1 MAGVGRGSGQ
11 SSCGGVQ
18 SLPQQS
24 RQGTHLKTNLHWK
37 NETQQANPAARRGQT
52 PLQAAL
58 LHGAAQ
64 GGEGDGDLGLSGHA
78 GQTGWGRGKPALEV
92 HGLSKGY
99 RLD

>member
-1 MAGVGRGSGQ
+1 MGVFKASP
-11 SSCGGVQ
+11 SKA
-18 SLPQQS
+18 S
-24 RQGTHLKTNLHWK
+24 RVHTRKLIYTEKMELNKQTLQH
-37 NETQQANPAARRGQT
+37 RGQT

-58 LHGAAQ
+58 LHGAAH

-92 HGLSKGY
+92 HGLSKVY